1 MPPFTFNLRK
11 NGNFF
16 RKFPFLLSSC
26 RHFVD
31 SLREALPYEVSP
43 SRDSFFSLPVEK
55 CENGG
60 ICKKKVVFRFLPW
73 YNERAFVQKKE

>member
-31 SLREALPYEVSP
+31 SLRESLPYEVSP
-43 SRDSFFSLPVEK
+43 SRGSFFSLPGEK
-55 CENGG
+55 RENSG
-60 ICKKKVVFRFLPW
+60 IRKKKVVFRPITW